1 MPVLNWKLLTAFE
14 AVARHLN
21 FTRAASE
28 LNVQQP
34 SISRRVAELEAELGI
49 QLLIRTRPNAA
60 LTAEGDL
67 LFRAISG
74 GISQVSDAINHIKAK
89 PDRNV
94 VVVNTTIGFASCYLM
109 QRLAEFRL
117 KHPNI
122 AIELVS
128 RDQNEAYQSV
138 NADVVIVFDDPKNLP
153 ASKSAC
159 IFSEKLVPVGKP
171 GVFHPVGN
179 DMAALAKRE
188 LLHLSTGVHSHD
200 WDIYFKGTETS
211 SQAPHSEQKFNSFM
225 VYLQA
230 ALNGDGII
238 LGWETL
244 FQDLLEQHQLIRL
257 TQRTVKSERGYF
269 ACLTDRADNSRSALI
284 FWKWVSSLAD

>member
-34 SISRRVAELEAELGI
+34 SVSRRVAELEAELGVK
-49 QLLIRTRPNAA
+49 LLVRTRPSAA

-67 LFRAISG
+67 LFRAVSG
-74 GISQVSDAINHIKAK
+74 GISQVADAVNQIKAQ

-117 KHPNI
+117 KHPDI
-122 AIELVS
+122 AVELVS
-128 RDQNEAYQSV
+128 RDQNEAYKSEQ
-138 NADVVIVFDDPKNLP
+138 ADVLIVFDDPKSLP
-153 ASKSAC
+153 TAKTQR
-159 IFSEKLVPVGKP
+159 IFSERLIPVAKP
-171 GVFHPVGN
+171 GLFYAVG
-179 DMAALAKRE
+179 DLDDLVRYE
-188 LLHLSTGVHSHD
+188 LLHLSTGVHARD
-200 WDIYFKGTETS
+200 WDIYFKGTNV
-211 SQAPHSEQKFNSFM
+211 APPAPRSEQKFTSFM

-230 ALNGDGII
+230 ALNGDGVI

-244 FQDLLEQHQLIRL
+244 LQSLLAQGQLTRL
-257 TQRTVKSERGYF
+257 TNRTVQTQRGYF
-269 ACLTDRADNSRSALI
+269 ACMTEHAEGNPSAFT
-284 FWKWVSSLAD
+284 FWNWVSSLAP

>member
-1 MPVLNWKLLTAFE
+1 MTTLNWKLLVAFE

-34 SISRRVAELEAELGI
+34 SISRRVAELEAELGV
-49 QLLIRTRPNAA
+49 QLLVRTRPNAA
-60 LTAEGDL
+60 LTAEGDQL
-67 LFRAISG
+67 YRALSK
-74 GISQVSDAINHIKAK
+74 GISQVSDVMNRIKAQ

-109 QRLAEFRL
+109 QRLAQFRL
-117 KHPNI
+117 KHPDI

-128 RDQNEAYQSV
+128 RDQNEAYKSEQ
-138 NADVVIVFDDPKNLP
+138 ADVLIVFDEPKNLP
-153 ASKSAC
+153 TSQTAR
-159 IFSEKLVPVGKP
+159 IFSEKLIPVGHP
-171 GVFHPVGN
+171 DVFGPVGE
-179 DMAALAKRE
+179 DMEALADRE
-188 LLHLSTGVHSHD
+188 LLHLSTGMHAHD
-200 WDIYFKGTETS
+200 WDIYFKGTDIVS
-211 SQAPHSEQKFNSFM
+211 PAPSSEQKFTSFM

-244 FQDLLEQHQLIRL
+244 FQDLLDQGQLIRL
-257 TQRTVKSERGYF
+257 SSREVQTERGYF
-269 ACLTDRADNSRSALI
+269 SCLTHRADNNPSALT
-284 FWKWVSSLAD
+284 FWRWVSSLAD

>member
-21 FTRAASE
+21 FTHAATE

-34 SISRRVAELEAELGI
+34 SISRRVAELEAELGV
-49 QLLIRTRPNAA
+49 QLLVRTRPNAA

-67 LFRAISG
+67 LFRAVTSG
-74 GISQVSDAINHIKAK
+74 IAQVEDAMNHVRAQ
-89 PDRNV
+89 PERNV

-117 KHPNI
+117 KHPDI

-153 ASKSAC
+153 TSKSAC
-159 IFSEKLVPVGKP
+159 IFSEKLIPVGKP
-171 GVFHPVGN
+171 GVFHPVGG
-179 DMAALAKRE
+179 DMKALPRHE
-188 LLHLSTGVHSHD
+188 LLYLSTGVHSHD
-200 WDIYFKGTETS
+200 WDIYFNGMNTS
-211 SQAPHSEQKFNSFM
+211 LHAPASEQKFTSFM

-244 FQDLLEQHQLIRL
+244 LQNLLDHGQLIRL
-257 TQRTVKSERGYF
+257 TTRHVETDRGYF
-269 ACLTDRADNSRSALI
+269 ACLTDRAGKNHSAQI
-284 FWKWVSSLAD
+284 FWKWVSSLAE